1 MLGGFGRSGVDLRI
15 RNIRVG
21 DRDIIDISGNGDFQ
35 NMNVNETLT
44 VEGPVFLNNDVTIR
58 GNINMESNNINNLA
72 DPVNT
77 LDAVNKQYVDAFR
90 AVGDIKHSAQ
100 SGDHNGWLKCDGRE
114 LSTTSYAELFAVI
127 GTSFGTNGAGTFKL
141 PDCRSRVMGA
151 IGQGATLTNR
161 TLGDKVGAESVTLTT
176 NELPAH
182 THTGTTDSS
191 GSHTH
196 TINDP
201 GHTHSQTTINDD
213 FNNSGAN
220 PPGFTADSAGS
231 MTWNNINSS
240 TTGITLNAAGN
251 HTHTFTTNSTGSGN
265 AFSLMQPTL
274 FIGNVFI
281 LATV

>member
-1 MLGGFGRSGVDLRI
+1 MLGGFGRSGTDLRM
-15 RNIRVG
+15 RNIRIG
-21 DRDIIDISGNGDFQ
+21 DKSVIGFSGDATFPNVEVDEMLTVKGEIDVSGNIT
-35 NMNVNETLT
+35 MNNS
-44 VEGPVFLNNDVTIR
+44 
-58 GNINMESNNINNLA
+58 NITNLA
-72 DPVNT
+72 DPVGP

-100 SGDHNGWLKCDGRE
+100 SNDHNGWLICDGRS
-114 LSTTSYAELFAVI
+114 LTTTVYDQLYDVI
-127 GTSFGTNGAGTFKL
+127 GTSFGTDGVGTFKL

-151 IGQGATLTNR
+151 IGQGLLLSNREMGDAVGTETFTLT
-161 TLGDKVGAESVTLTT
+161 A

-182 THTGTTDSS
+182 THTGTTNAS

-196 TINDP
+196 TVNDP
-201 GHTHSQTTINDD
+201 GHTHTQTTINDD

-231 MTWNNINSS
+231 MTWNNISTS
-240 TTGITLNAAGN
+240 TTGITLNGVGD

-265 AFSLMQPTL
+265 AFPMFQPTL

-281 LATV
+281 FANV